1 MAWYSFD
8 RINSYNAF
16 FHFILTNRGFGKSY
30 GAKKRCIDRW
40 LKYGE
45 QFVYVRRYKTELKKI
60 GKFFDDIKDKYPE
73 HEFKVVGKTFYI
85 DNHEVGYAI
94 PLSTSLTEK
103 STAFPKV
110 CTIVFDEFIIDKGHI
125 RYLENEVEVML
136 ELVLT
141 IIRKRDNARVYFL
154 ANNVS
159 EVNPYFTYFNIKM
172 NEGEKF
178 KTFNEGTIVVE
189 KNTDDIFMEE
199 MKATKFGKLVK
210 GTKYSDYAIENKSLR
225 DSNTFVEKLPLK
237 NCTPVHCIAYKNER
251 VQIWLDRKNNL
262 YYCNEK
268 IVSNNDIITLE
279 TDDHDET
286 SILNA
291 KTIKFTLLN
300 DVIKSFQVGLV
311 RFENQQVKHLM
322 YDVFKKLGVK

>member
-8 RINSYNAF
+8 KINSYNSF

-30 GAKKRCIDRW
+30 GAKQRCIDRF

-60 GKFFDDIKDKYPE
+60 GKYFDDIKDRYPN

-85 DNHEVGYAI
+85 DGKEAGFAI

-103 STAFPKV
+103 STAYPNV
-110 CTIVFDEFIIDKGHI
+110 CTIVYDEFIIDKGHI
-125 RYLENEVEVML
+125 RYLDNEVDIML
-136 ELVLT
+136 ELVFT
-141 IIRKRDNARVYFL
+141 ITRKRNNVRVYFL

-172 NEGEKF
+172 PEGVKI

-189 KNTDDIFMEE
+189 KNTDDVFITE
-199 MKATKFGKLVK
+199 MKGTKFGKLIK

-225 DSNTFVEKLPLK
+225 DSDTFIEKLPLK
-237 NCTPVHCIAYKNER
+237 NCIPLSHIIYNGEK
-251 VQIWLDRKNNL
+251 VQVWLDKKNNY
-262 YYCNEK
+262 YYCNQK
-268 IVSNNDIITLE
+268 IVESTETLSLE
-279 TDDHDET
+279 ADDHSET
-286 SILNA
+286 STLNA
-291 KTIKFTLLN
+291 KSIRFTIL
-300 DVIKSFQVGLV
+300 DDIIKAFQVGLV
-311 RFENQQVKHLM
+311 RFDSQQVKHLM
-322 YDVFKKLGVK
+322 YDIFKKLGVR